1 MKRRLLLLSLLPALL
16 LAVWL
21 TFFLNT
27 GGLYTA
33 QQLSSRALGIK
44 VSSSGDTHSPL
55 TAAAGF
61 RVERYYSAIPA
72 PRGLAYSPAGL
83 IVSSA
88 SEGGVYRLIDSDH
101 DDSAER
107 HSTIIDNLKRPTGI
121 AIHNN
126 WLYIAEADAIGRI
139 AYNPLSGAT
148 QGRYQRI
155 IHKLPS
161 GGNHWRRVI
170 HFGPDG
176 WLYLAIGSSCNVCI
190 EDDPRRGTMMRFHAD
205 GSAAEIVATG
215 LRNSAGF
222 DWAPWNKQLYAT
234 DNGRDWLGDDEPP
247 DELNHITHGSF
258 YGWPYSNGFGKADPD
273 YGDHSS
279 KPQQPGNHPA
289 HGFRPHNAALGI
301 IFNRS
306 SKLPVEYERSAFV
319 ALHGSWNRSMP
330 DGYKVVSLHWNDD
343 GGIVEK
349 DLLTGFLTPKGR
361 ILGRPAELAQD
372 EDGSLYISDD
382 HADIIYRLYTTQ

>member
-1 MKRRLLLLSLLPALL
+1 MKRCLLLLSLLAALL
-16 LAVWL
+16 LAAWL
-21 TFFLNT
+21 TLLLNT
-27 GGLYTA
+27 GGLHTA
-33 QQLSSRALGIK
+33 LQLSSRALGIK
-44 VSSSGDTHSPL
+44 VPSPGAMHSPL

-61 RVERYYSAIPA
+61 KVAPYYSAISG

-83 IVSSA
+83 IVSSS
-88 SEGGVYRLIDSDH
+88 SEGGVYRLIDRDH
-101 DDSAER
+101 DGSGE
-107 HSTIIDNLKRPTGI
+107 HHITIVDKLQRPTGL

-126 WLYIAEADAIGRI
+126 WLYIGEADSIGRI
-139 AYNPLSGAT
+139 AYNPLNGAT
-148 QGRYQRI
+148 QGSYQRI
-155 IHKLPS
+155 IHNLPS

-170 HFGPDG
+170 HFGPDD

-190 EDDPRRGTMMRFHAD
+190 EEDPRRGTIMRFHAD
-205 GSAAEIVATG
+205 GSAGEIVATG

-222 DWAPWNKQLYAT
+222 DWAPWNGQLYAT
-234 DNGRDWLGDDEPP
+234 DNGRDWLGDDDPP

-258 YGWPYSNGFGKADPD
+258 YGWPFTNGFGKADPD
-273 YGDHSS
+273 YGDHPS
-279 KPQQPGNHPA
+279 KPQQPENHPA

-330 DGYKVVSLHWNDD
+330 DGYKVVSLLWNDD

-361 ILGRPAELAQD
+361 ILGRPAELVQD

-382 HADIIYRLYTTQ
+382 HADIIYRLAPDK